1 MPLFFEEPL
10 DKIGLFQE
18 KITLPPRRRMAG
30 WKSLE
35 GGLWPWKSVREGGV
49 GVPGNPGRC
58 AGGVKSSCHPLG
70 GGGVW
75 IFF

>member
-1 MPLFFEEPL
+1 MSLLRNLSL

-30 WKSLE
+30 WKCSLE
-35 GGLWPWKSVREGGV
+35 GGLWPLKSVREGGV

-58 AGGVKSSCHPLG
+58 G
-70 GGGVW
+70 GGGQIVLPSIGGW
-75 IFF
+75 CVDFF